1 MFQLNSYFYG
11 CLLAALLSFMAT
23 FFFPPDGGRLE
34 EKCRESNVFYAFAM
48 LMGGGIFNLV
58 FFLLS

>member
-11 CLLAALLSFMAT
+11 CMLAAFLSFMAT

-34 EKCRESNVFYAFAM
+34 KKCLESNGFYLLAM
-48 LMGGGIFNLV
+48 LMVGGFFNLV